1 MFALPTILSLLTK
14 IPAALAK
21 GKEFKEVFGQ
31 IKSTFGTKDQ
41 ATLQA
46 AYADLI
52 AENDEGHQRLQD
64 KLREAARRP

>member
-21 GKEFKEVFGQ
+21 GKEFKEVFDQ
-31 IKSTFGTKDQ
+31 IKSTFGEKDQ
-41 ATLQA
+41 AVLQE
-46 AYADLI
+46 AYADLM

-64 KLREAARRP
+64 KLLKASRR